1 MKFLLS
7 VGGVIDARFGIL
19 TSPGHSRGVPTGIE
33 AGMEWA
39 ADNQAFTN
47 AFRPE
52 VYFEWLES
60 MEGYKRTCLFITVP
74 DKLCDAKET
83 KRLFEIWKGELRG
96 WPLAFVAQ
104 DGQEFEE
111 FPEVMWWQVLFI
123 GGSTEWKIG
132 PGALECIKR
141 AQELGKRI
149 HIGRV
154 NWKKRYEH
162 FRQIKG
168 SENFTCDGTRQKYEG
183 IKKAMEA
190 WAGYQE
196 KTNVMQIW

>member
-1 MKFLLS
+1 
-7 VGGVIDARFGIL
+7 
-19 TSPGHSRGVPTGIE
+19 
-33 AGMEWA
+33 
-39 ADNQAFTN
+39 
-47 AFRPE
+47 
-52 VYFEWLES
+52 
-60 MEGYKRTCLFITVP
+60 
-74 DKLCDAKET
+74 
-83 KRLFEIWKGELRG
+83 
-96 WPLAFVAQ
+96 
-104 DGQEFEE
+104 
-111 FPEVMWWQVLFI
+111 VLFI